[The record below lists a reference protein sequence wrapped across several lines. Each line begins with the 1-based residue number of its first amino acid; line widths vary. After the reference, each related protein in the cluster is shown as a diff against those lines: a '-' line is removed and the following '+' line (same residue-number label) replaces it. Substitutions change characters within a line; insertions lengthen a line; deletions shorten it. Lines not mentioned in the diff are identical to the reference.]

1 MNNSFLSLPDDRRT
15 SIINA
20 ALGVFSKYGYK
31 KSPMNEIAKEAGIRN
46 HFCSIISRI
55 KRNSIC
61 IF

>member
-31 KSPMNEIAKEAGIRN
+31 KVP
-46 HFCSIISRI
+46 
-55 KRNSIC
+55 
-61 IF
+61 